1 MFAAWWL
8 PRFILQALRVQRQ
21 DRAAVLEP
29 RSDRPEDARL
39 LGVSAAAEREG
50 VHSGMTVSQAQA
62 RCARLHLLY
71 RDEKA
76 EQSLQARLL
85 HAAES
90 WTPDFESTQPGLC
103 VLDLTHSRMHGDWSD
118 LGLQMHGAVTAITH
132 EARVGLADKADLAVL
147 AAHIADPVRVIH
159 DGKDALQE
167 LPLTVLCQNPSLLRL
182 LHLWGVRTL
191 GQFIALPKADI
202 ARRLGTEGIALHDLA
217 RGGKDRLLRLVRPPQ
232 VWHEEVELEAP
243 IEFLEP
249 LMHLLNDMLGRLC
262 DRLAQAWR
270 VAGSLRLQLRFDDR
284 TTHQR
289 HLHIAEPTRD
299 AAVLLR
305 LMETSLEN
313 LKAAA
318 PIIFVALRITPVRA
332 AASQGCLFDQGLR
345 DPNRFAETLSA
356 IEALLGKGRVGR
368 AELLPSRRTD
378 ACRVSHFLEAP
389 APSAARTA
397 SGLPLQRFRPPLP
410 AHIVWHDLRP
420 ALLHL
425 GRETKPLIATSGPW
439 YLSGEWWD
447 AQQSWQ
453 HEIWDAATDD
463 GTLYRLV
470 RDQNVWRVEGRW
482 G

>member
-1 MFAAWWL
+1 
-8 PRFILQALRVQRQ
+8 
-21 DRAAVLEP
+21 
-29 RSDRPEDARL
+29 
-39 LGVSAAAEREG
+39 
-50 VHSGMTVSQAQA
+50 
-62 RCARLHLLY
+62 
-71 RDEKA
+71 
-76 EQSLQARLL
+76 
-85 HAAES
+85 
-90 WTPDFESTQPGLC
+90 
-103 VLDLTHSRMHGDWSD
+103 
-118 LGLQMHGAVTAITH
+118 
-132 EARVGLADKADLAVL
+132 
-147 AAHIADPVRVIH
+147 
-159 DGKDALQE
+159 
-167 LPLTVLCQNPSLLRL
+167 
-182 LHLWGVRTL
+182 VRTL

-243 IEFLEP
+243 IECLEP

-305 LMETSLEN
+305 LMETALEN

-453 HEIWDAATDD
+453 HEIWDAATED